1 MGMDVDAVF
10 ARTALENIQDIVGKL
25 PHGKREEICDDIVG
39 FQNMICKKYGYPSA
53 FIEKEQSTEEELK
66 KLEEEAKR
74 FSEEELKKLEE
85 EAKRFAEM
93 LDEVN
98 DYNKRLT
105 DLKKKIKDEK

>member
-74 FSEEELKKLEE
+74 F
-85 EAKRFAEM
+85 AEM